1 MRSILYYYAGKEL
14 PFQLMLCDGSV
25 HEGDTPVSPDGHR
38 ILIKHLCLRVYPDGT
53 GPVVVHIERLMPLLD
68 NQGRAEWDCPQ
79 CGYPVQ
85 LQLTGNN
92 FIPADFKATRVRVLK
107 IDK

>member
-1 MRSILYYYAGKEL
+1 MISILDCYFGKEL
-14 PFQLMLCDGSV
+14 PFQLRTCGGTI
-25 HEGDTPVSPDGHR
+25 HEGNTPISPDGNR
-38 ILIKHLCLRVYPDGT
+38 ILIKHLCPRVYSDGG
-53 GPVVVHIERLMPLLD
+53 GPVAVHIEPLKPLLE
-68 NQGRAEWDCPQ
+68 NQGRAQWDCPT

-85 LQLTGNN
+85 LQLTGSN